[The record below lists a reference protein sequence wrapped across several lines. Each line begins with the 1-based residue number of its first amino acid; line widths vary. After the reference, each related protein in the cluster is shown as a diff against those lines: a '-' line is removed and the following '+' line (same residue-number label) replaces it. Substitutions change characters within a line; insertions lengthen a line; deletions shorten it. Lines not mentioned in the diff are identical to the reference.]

1 MPQRRLAALL
11 AIIVAASVAAPAFAE
26 DKTALRWKFE
36 DGKSFYQKMNTKTK
50 QSMNVLNNNVKQ
62 EQEQTFYFEWK
73 PVLKDKDKHI
83 WEITQTIQGVEMN
96 IDLGGTKIVY
106 NSTKT
111 DAPQNNAL
119 ADFFKALVG
128 SKFTLTVEVPDNGP
142 VKITKIDGRDDF
154 LKKLVQTNAQMK
166 PLLEQILSEKA
177 LMEMAAPTFNA
188 LPGAEKAKGDK
199 WDATSTLDM
208 GPIGKYVNKFTYVYE
223 GKNSDAKEDKDKK
236 LDKISVTTELTYT
249 PPEGAATGGAGLPF
263 KIKSADLKSK
273 DAKGE
278 ILVDAEKGR
287 PVKTTMHLVLNG
299 KLSIEIGGQTTEVT
313 LDQTQ
318 DTTVDTS
325 DESLLPKG
333 K

>member
-1 MPQRRLAALL
+1 MSQRRLAALL
-11 AIIVAASVAAPAFAE
+11 AVVAAAVVAAPGFAE
-26 DKTALRWKFE
+26 DKVALRWKFE

-62 EQEQTFYFEWK
+62 DQEQTFYFEWK
-73 PVLKDKDKHI
+73 TVLKDKDKHI

-106 NSTKT
+106 NSTKADT
-111 DAPQNNAL
+111 PQNNAL

-154 LKKLVQTNAQMK
+154 LKKLVQTNQQMK

-188 LPGAEKAKGDK
+188 LPDADKAPKDK
-199 WDATSTLDM
+199 WDASSTLDM
-208 GPIGKYVNKFTYVYE
+208 GPIGKYNNKFNYTYE

-249 PPEGAATGGAGLPF
+249 PPDTNVAAGGLPF

-278 ILVDAEKGR
+278 ILVDTDKGR
-287 PVKTTMHLVLNG
+287 PVKTTMHLALSG

-325 DESLLPKG
+325 DESLLPK